1 MTGKA
6 VNLSP
11 VIILVSLSFWWL
23 CWGFTGMILAVPL
36 TVLVKIILE
45 NIVFTRPLARLMAEE

>member
-1 MTGKA
+1 
-6 VNLSP
+6 
-11 VIILVSLSFWWL
+11 VIILVSLAFWWL

-45 NIVFTRPLARLMAEE
+45 NVVFTRPLAQLMAEE